1 MFGARIDYLLLKP
14 LAHSRNRATEEELD
28 REGCSS
34 LTVEQMAGKLETV
47 LQRFD
52 GHFPISPDLRYLD
65 MGCGSG
71 ELTLGLARLGARRI
85 TGVDFLPRFIH
96 KARDNARAANLPS
109 VEFVCADLHDWRP
122 AQPFDVVISFD
133 ALEHIDRPKEFL
145 ATMSRFLAPGGIAA
159 ISFGPLFHSPFGDH
173 MYEFFKLQIPW
184 RGALFS
190 EQAMLRLRKE
200 FYRPTDPA
208 TAYRE
213 IAGGLNLMRYS
224 EFLRFA
230 RETGWRFQY
239 LRTNTFLKS
248 GPLRK
253 LSERVCKTPVLQD
266 YFVHNV
272 YAVMQR
278 AEARQS
284 SIDTRADD
292 LPLAA

>member
-190 EQAMLRLRKE
+190 EQ
-200 FYRPTDPA
+200 
-208 TAYRE
+208 
-213 IAGGLNLMRYS
+213 
-224 EFLRFA
+224 
-230 RETGWRFQY
+230 GWRFQY